1 MSDNTGYGD
10 IGIDLTEE
18 DEQIFDKVR
27 AEMPEMTPEEEAIYL
42 EELKRDIEAAKHPI
56 KLL

>member
-18 DEQIFDKVR
+18 DERIMDKVR
-27 AEMPEMTPEEEAIYL
+27 AEMPKMTPEEKKSI
-42 EELKRDIEAAKHPI
+42 
-56 KLL
+56 

>member
-42 EELKRDIEAAKHPI
+42 KELKRDIDASKHPI

>member
-27 AEMPEMTPEEEAIYL
+27 AEMLEMTPEEEAIYL